1 MTKEE
6 LKSEI
11 FKAIDNVP
19 EDALPQILEYINS
32 LQHQSFDKTKLNKFT
47 DKVFEEDDEI
57 LRRLAD

>member
-1 MTKEE
+1 MTREE

-11 FKAIDNVP
+11 SKAIDNVP
-19 EDALPQILEYINS
+19 EDALPQILEYVNS